1 MPLWNL
7 DSTQIITDIIDAGF
21 EAIVVSAKADLLGKE
36 WLGRKIDREFVTDLS
51 NLHIGIDPCGEAG
64 EYHSFVIGGPL
75 FKNQIRIVKSNK
87 VLKEG
92 YWRLDILEYAIEER
106 QNRARRRC

>member
-21 EAIVVSAKADLLGKE
+21 EAIVVSTKADLLGKE

-51 NLHIGIDPCGEAG
+51 NL
-64 EYHSFVIGGPL
+64 VII
-75 FKNQIRIVKSNK
+75 NQIPHT
-87 VLKEG
+87 
-92 YWRLDILEYAIEER
+92 
-106 QNRARRRC
+106 